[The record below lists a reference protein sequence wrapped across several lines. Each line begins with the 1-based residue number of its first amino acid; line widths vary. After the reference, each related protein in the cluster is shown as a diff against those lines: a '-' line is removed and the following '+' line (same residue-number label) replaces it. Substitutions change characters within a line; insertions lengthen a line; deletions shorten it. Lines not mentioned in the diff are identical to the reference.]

1 MVQIRLLDL
10 LNTIDD
16 AVESQEHAR
25 ALQLILANWYNLPD
39 PSPLRERTAVIL
51 ATVGRK
57 REAVEVYTLAAR
69 HYANA
74 GFPTRAIAAIK
85 QMHALNPASTELLD
99 HFATLYSVRSPYLEN
114 GRPQPSFPQPAGNL
128 STQVHGAEPDLD
140 ELFERVLERATDPD
154 GTAERPGSL
163 PALPLL
169 SVLPPDALRRVLD
182 FVDYEIFPDAQ
193 IVFEPSQKSADLIWT
208 VSNDLAVSDGPKTF
222 RIPAGS
228 LLGLNA
234 FGGSERAP
242 RYRVL
247 SERGSECLRL
257 AQSAIGKLNDEL
269 PDFLNR
275 LATLRRHTLTE
286 GLLDRHEL
294 FTHLSPDERA
304 RVVGRFTGLT
314 LDSGTLCVRQGR
326 PSPGLF
332 ILLDGKVD
340 IVRKDDDWE
349 ITVATLSTGEVVGEV
364 GLVASDQATAT
375 VVCTSPGHALF
386 LAREDFEVLAAEH
399 PPIAQFTARLARE
412 RLEAIESTLSAQDLA
427 EVP

>member
-16 AVESQEHAR
+16 AVESEEHAR
-25 ALQLILANWYNLPD
+25 ALQLILNNWYNLPD
-39 PSPLRERTAVIL
+39 PSPLRERAALIL
-51 ATVGRK
+51 ASLGRN
-57 REAVEVYTLAAR
+57 REAVEIYTLAAR

-99 HFATLYSVRSPYLEN
+99 HFATLYSVRSPYLES
-114 GRPQPSFPQPAGNL
+114 GRLQASFPQPAGNL
-128 STQVHGAEPDLD
+128 TTQVASERDLD
-140 ELFERVLERATDPD
+140 ELFERVLARAIDPD

-169 SVLPPDALRRVLD
+169 SVLPPDTLRRVLD
-182 FVDYEIFPDAQ
+182 FIDYEIFAESQ
-193 IVFEPSQKSADLIWT
+193 LVCEPSQKSSDLVWT
-208 VSNDLAVSDGPKTF
+208 VSADLSVNDDQNTY
-222 RIPAGS
+222 RIPAGT

-234 FGGSERAP
+234 FGEVERAP
-242 RYRVL
+242 RHRVV

-257 AQSAIGKLNDEL
+257 PQVAIGKLNDEF

-275 LATLRRHTLTE
+275 LATLRRHALTE
-286 GLLDRHEL
+286 ALLDRHEFFANL
-294 FTHLSPDERA
+294 EPEERA
-304 RVVGRFTGLT
+304 QIVGRFTGLT
-314 LDSGTLCVRQGR
+314 LDAGTHCVRQGR

-332 ILLDGKVD
+332 IILDGSVD
-340 IVRKDDDWE
+340 IVRQDDDWE
-349 ITVATLSTGEVVGEV
+349 ITVATLGTGEIVGEV

-375 VVCTSPGHALF
+375 VICASGGHALF
-386 LAREDFEVLAAEH
+386 LAREDFELLAGEY
-399 PPIAQFTARLARE
+399 PPIALYTARLARE
-412 RLEAIESTLSAQDLA
+412 RLDAIQSTLSAQDLA